1 MTYVENIFVCLAA
14 PLLVAMIFMGKKS
27 CRFFLLAFAGMGA
40 CLLSAYLNS
49 FFAQLYQA
57 DLMNASTQIAPVV
70 EEVMKLMPLLFYL
83 LVFEP
88 ESERIPSS
96 VLTIAV
102 SFATFENI
110 VYLTQSGAENLAH
123 LFIRGFGTGAMHI
136 VCGAIICYG
145 LVYVWQRNWLK
156 IAGTAG
162 LLGASITYHATYNLL
177 VAHGGI
183 TQYIGYAL
191 PLVSLLLTGVMIKL
205 ATQLPSPVEVA
216 KEGGAE
222 ESQIWK

>member
-1 MTYVENIFVCLAA
+1 MTYVENIFVCVAA
-14 PLLVAMIFMGKKS
+14 PLLIAMIFMGKKS
-27 CRFFLLAFAGMGA
+27 YRFFLSAFAGMVA
-40 CLLSAYLNS
+40 CLLSAYVNT
-49 FFAQLYQA
+49 FFAQLYSA

-70 EEVMKLMPLLFYL
+70 EEMMKLLPILFYL
-83 LVFEP
+83 LIFDP
-88 ESERIPSS
+88 ESEKISSS

-123 LFIRGFGTGAMHI
+123 LLIRGFGTGAMHI

-156 IAGTAG
+156 VAGTAG

-177 VAHGGI
+177 IAHGGV
-183 TQYIGYAL
+183 TQYIAYAL
-191 PLVSLLLTGVMIKL
+191 PLVSLPLARAIRKL
-205 ATQLPSPVEVA
+205 AQLLPRPVE
-216 KEGGAE
+216 AE
-222 ESQIWK
+222 EVGGGEKFNY

>member
-1 MTYVENIFVCLAA
+1 MTYVENFFVCVAA
-14 PLLVAMIFMGKKS
+14 PLLIAMLFMGKKS
-27 CRFFLLAFAGMGA
+27 YRFFLFTFAGMGA
-40 CLLSAYLNS
+40 CLLSAYLNT

-70 EEVMKLMPLLFYL
+70 EEIMKFLPLLFYL
-83 LVFEP
+83 LIFDP
-88 ESERIPSS
+88 ESGKISS
-96 VLTIAV
+96 TVLTIAA

-110 VYLTQSGAENLAH
+110 VYLTQSGAGNLAH
-123 LFIRGFGTGAMHI
+123 LLIRGFGTGAMHI

-191 PLVSLLLTGVMIKL
+191 PLVSLLLIGLMIKL
-205 ATQLPSPVEVA
+205 APQLLSSR
-216 KEGGAE
+216 EGGNQKGE
-222 ESQIWK
+222 KESRM

>member
-1 MTYVENIFVCLAA
+1 MTYVENIFVCVAA
-14 PLLVAMIFMGKKS
+14 PLLIAMIFMGKKS
-27 CRFFLLAFAGMGA
+27 YRFFLSAFAGMVA
-40 CLLSAYLNS
+40 CLLSAYVNT
-49 FFAQLYQA
+49 FFAQLYSA

-70 EEVMKLMPLLFYL
+70 EEMMKLLPILFYL
-83 LVFEP
+83 LIFDP
-88 ESERIPSS
+88 ESEKISSS

-123 LFIRGFGTGAMHI
+123 LLIRGFGTGAMHI

-156 IAGTAG
+156 VAGTAG

-177 VAHGGI
+177 IAHGGV
-183 TQYIGYAL
+183 TQYIAYAL
-191 PLVSLLLTGVMIKL
+191 PLVSLPLARAIRKL
-205 ATQLPSPVEVA
+205 AQLLPRPAE
-216 KEGGAE
+216 AE
-222 ESQIWK
+222 EVGGGEKFNY